1 MENKMKSFVCA
12 AAMLA
17 LAGAASAGNFSIGAV
32 DASDGTIAGGRPGT
46 GIDVTGGS
54 IYQDGFG
61 SPSPTG
67 EPSQAFIG
75 LVPSLE
81 FDSYVTIDRGPV
93 QPAPG
98 YDGTGYDG
106 AQQAPG
112 STGFTA
118 TSYRGSWFRVDPA
131 GFSQAAAVE
140 DKPGVNYQ
148 LFLGRITH
156 TGTLSGKIAVAI
168 AEENSPGFTTIEGDI
183 VTEDNIAAGLITHDV
198 DGALLVKPQVTP
210 DRGYAFVAKQFE
222 VVIGS
227 TTYTV
232 TDIFLQNVV
241 IPTPGAM
248 GLLGVAGVAAVRR
261 RRR

>member
-1 MENKMKSFVCA
+1 MKA
-12 AAMLA
+12 ACLA
-17 LAGAASAGNFSIGAV
+17 VLCLSASASAGAAFSIGAV
-32 DASDGTIAGGRPGT
+32 DASDGTVPGGRPGT
-46 GIDVTGGS
+46 GIDVIGGTIFQHPSAFAGATDEPNRTGPFFPPLTIIFDTYLTVDRGPNEFAPGYS
-54 IYQDGFG
+54 GQDVGPATEASG
-61 SPSPTG
+61 SPSFTDTNYRG
-67 EPSQAFIG
+67 AW
-75 LVPSLE
+75 
-81 FDSYVTIDRGPV
+81 YVTGPFINAFEAYNK
-93 QPAPG
+93 PE
-98 YDGTGYDG
+98 G
-106 AQQAPG
+106 A
-112 STGFTA
+112 
-118 TSYRGSWFRVDPA
+118 W
-131 GFSQAAAVE
+131 
-140 DKPGVNYQ
+140 Q